1 MNSWKKNLIT
11 TNRGVFEVFSKG
23 SGPPLCVT
31 HLYSEF
37 NESGDYFA
45 ETFTDTNSVYIVNLR
60 ETGDSAKAEEPYQ
73 LSMLET
79 VFDLEAIREGMSI
92 EKWGFAGHSTGGML
106 GIVYG
111 IQFSERLNFLIIAGA
126 AAREYMTFSEKCIYN
141 VNHPQFQRMQDLIEE
156 LKRSELSE
164 SNRSKLSK
172 ERTKLSLHKPD
183 RYEELFCKSIQ
194 KNMAAIRMNYFVRE
208 LPIFD
213 VSRKLP
219 FIKSPVLIICGEHD
233 VQCPLEYSLE
243 MKELIPN
250 SKLVVFTHSNHY
262 PFLEEEAKFKRAIST
277 FIHNQRES
285 SQGKFGTL

>member
-11 TNRGVFEVFSKG
+11 TNRGVFEVFAKG

-79 VFDLEAIREGMSI
+79 VFDLEAIREEMSI

-141 VNHPQFQRMQDLIEE
+141 VNHPKFQRMQDLIEE
-156 LKRSELSE
+156 LKSSELSE

-194 KNMAAIRMNYFVRE
+194 KKMSAVRMNYFVRE

-213 VSRKLP
+213 VSRKLS
-219 FIKSPVLIICGEHD
+219 FIKSPVLIMCGEHD
-233 VQCPLEYSLE
+233 VQCPLEYSVE

-262 PFLEEEAKFKRAIST
+262 PFLEEKTKFKRTIST
-277 FIHNQRES
+277 FIPNQGES
-285 SQGKFGTL
+285 SQGEFGTL